1 MGILFLFIKSKYE
14 MENPNI
20 LFLQCEKILKKLEDS
35 NGDEE
40 EIKGLYKNLI
50 QLNIFVESNLFSIN
64 EELNDIPTREL
75 RFSLI
80 YYFLAETVLKFNNR
94 ENRIYNLKTS
104 QKFFTK
110 FLLLMER
117 LEIMNESDLKRLD
130 DMKNNKP
137 ITAQEERDFKINRF
151 KKEKEMKQ
159 KLEYLNEKKNKKLKQ
174 LGEEK
179 FIQQEEDDLDGDEEM
194 EREIILTRLKLNIQ
208 QTFEQLGM

>member
-1 MGILFLFIKSKYE
+1 

-194 EREIILTRLKLNIQ
+194 EREIILTRLKLNIVKKKRKKEKGYIYI
-208 QTFEQLGM
+208 FSFPFF

>member
-104 QKFFTK
+104 QV
-110 FLLLMER
+110 
-117 LEIMNESDLKRLD
+117 INEYEKMKKR
-130 DMKNNKP
+130 N
-137 ITAQEERDFKINRF
+137 
-151 KKEKEMKQ
+151 EMKS
-159 KLEYLNEKKNKKLKQ
+159 
-174 LGEEK
+174 
-179 FIQQEEDDLDGDEEM
+179 
-194 EREIILTRLKLNIQ
+194 
-208 QTFEQLGM
+208 